1 MRWHLNLPGRRDKDA
16 PPPGDRVPVPE
27 RRITSR
33 LDAIQER
40 QLSSVFEPPKWLR
53 DLGRAAWLLVG
64 VVLLVAGLVW
74 LVAKTATITVPV
86 LLGLVIA
93 TVASPLVNGL
103 QRRRVPRAIGA
114 LIVLLGLLCVA
125 VLVLV
130 LVLGGIVAQSDEIA
144 QAATAAADKAQAW
157 VQDAGVDA
165 DGASNAKR
173 EVEKAVPEIG
183 GSLVQGVVKGI
194 SGLTSLAFA
203 LSFTIFALFFLLKDG
218 PAFRGWV
225 DRHLGVPHAVA
236 QVITGDV
243 ITSLRR
249 YFTGVTIV
257 AAFNGVVVGIGAV
270 LLDVPLAGTI
280 AVVTY
285 VTAYVPF
292 IGAFV
297 SGAFAVVLALGS
309 GGTST
314 ALVMLV
320 IVLLANGMLQNVVQ
334 PIAFGATLNLN
345 PLLVLVVTIA
355 AGSLFGM
362 FGLILAAPLVSAAVH
377 IVKDVGEIR
386 TAEVAAAAEAQSEA
400 GPSPPV
406 PA

>member
-1 MRWHLNLPGRRDKDA
+1 MRWHLNLPGRRDA
-16 PPPGDRVPVPE
+16 PPLGDRVPRPE

-64 VVLLVAGLVW
+64 VVLLVVGLVW

-257 AAFNGVVVGIGAV
+257 AAFNAVVVGIGAL

-314 ALVMLV
+314 ALIMLV

-345 PLLVLVVTIA
+345 PLLVLVVTIG

-377 IVKDVGEIR
+377 IVKDIGEVR
-386 TAEVAAAAEAQSEA
+386 ATEVAAATEARSEG